1 MVSGNKGKGRKRYT
15 PQRNSVAYAL
25 LITLH
30 RLVTSDTLYVLL
42 LSPLCKPFFRT
53 VLFFWLYPAE
63 RLRMGRSS
71 CAKQSLLMLLKLVAS
86 HTLLLGMYE
95 SGSFLT
101 FWICC
106 FESVPRY
113 HLSLIYSSMLLVQR
127 KEKGKQD
134 LETLRG
140 SGIVDG
146 AA

>member
-1 MVSGNKGKGRKRYT
+1 M
-15 PQRNSVAYAL
+15 
-25 LITLH
+25 
-30 RLVTSDTLYVLL
+30 
-42 LSPLCKPFFRT
+42 
-53 VLFFWLYPAE
+53 E
-63 RLRMGRSS
+63 RSS
-71 CAKQSLLMLLKLVAS
+71 CAKQSLLMLLKQVGS
-86 HTLLLGMYE
+86 HTLLLGNE

-106 FESVPRY
+106 FESVTRY
-113 HLSLIYSSMLLVQR
+113 HFSLIYSSMSLVQR

>member
-1 MVSGNKGKGRKRYT
+1 
-15 PQRNSVAYAL
+15 
-25 LITLH
+25 
-30 RLVTSDTLYVLL
+30 
-42 LSPLCKPFFRT
+42 
-53 VLFFWLYPAE
+53 
-63 RLRMGRSS
+63 MGRSS